1 MKTYFKT
8 GILLIACLLGCALPA
23 AAQKMT
29 KVTGIVYNIAGRKK
43 IPFSDIAVQVY
54 AAKTVAEGKDIKKA
68 LDSDPNDPDR
78 LIMFHLDKN
87 AKTTTDNNGYYE
99 IMVPDNGALIF
110 KAGLSTAVFKEVD
123 HRMKIDVEINDGL
136 HLS

>member
-8 GILLIACLLGCALPA
+8 GILLITCLLGCALPA

-68 LDSDPNDPDR
+68 LRLGSERPRQADHVPSRQERKDYDR
-78 LIMFHLDKN
+78 QQRILRNHS
-87 AKTTTDNNGYYE
+87 ARQRQ
-99 IMVPDNGALIF
+99 P
-110 KAGLSTAVFKEVD
+110 
-123 HRMKIDVEINDGL
+123 
-136 HLS
+136 